1 VGVGSLGNDEPDQV
15 KAVLLSDEAR
25 ADALEAFVFYEG
37 RRPGLGLRFRDH
49 LDLALTR
56 IREDPTRYPIVYRE
70 VRRRLVDRFPYG
82 VCYREYPDVVLV
94 IAVMHGRRDPG
105 RWRRRASAHDV

>member
-1 VGVGSLGNDEPDQV
+1 MGVGSLGNDEPDQV

-37 RRPGLGLRFRDH
+37 RRPGLGLGLGLRFRDH

-56 IREDPTRYPIVYRE
+56 IREDPTR
-70 VRRRLVDRFPYG
+70 
-82 VCYREYPDVVLV
+82 
-94 IAVMHGRRDPG
+94 
-105 RWRRRASAHDV
+105 